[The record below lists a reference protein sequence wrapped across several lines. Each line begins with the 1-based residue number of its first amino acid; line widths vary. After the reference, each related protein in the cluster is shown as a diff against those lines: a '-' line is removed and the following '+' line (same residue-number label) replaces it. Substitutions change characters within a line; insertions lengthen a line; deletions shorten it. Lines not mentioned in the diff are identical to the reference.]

1 MGVRIPPGLPLLLK
15 RSEGTMENVGGVE
28 QPKRIVAIAYVIAAL
43 ALGVFLEKVVE
54 LLLSYSRVN
63 DAALLGDWSMS
74 TVVGFALA
82 AVIAIVVWR
91 IPRTQTVS
99 LEVALELQRVTWPSL
114 RETRAATVAVIVASA
129 VAAVILGVFDMV
141 WSWLSAKIY

>member
-1 MGVRIPPGLPLLLK
+1 MD
-15 RSEGTMENVGGVE
+15 NVGGVE
-28 QPKRIVAIAYVIAAL
+28 QPKRMIAIAYVIAAL
-43 ALGVFLEKVVE
+43 AGGVFLEKVIE
-54 LLLSYSRVN
+54 LVLSYARVN
-63 DAALLGDWSMS
+63 DFAVVGDWSLS
-74 TVVGFALA
+74 AVLGFGLA
-82 AVIAIVVWR
+82 AVAAVVVWR

>member
-1 MGVRIPPGLPLLLK
+1 MD
-15 RSEGTMENVGGVE
+15 TNVGGVE
-28 QPKRIVAIAYVIAAL
+28 QPKRIVAIAYVVAAL
-43 ALGVFLEKVVE
+43 AVGVFLEKVIE
-54 LLLSYSRVN
+54 LALSYGRVN
-63 DAALLGDWSMS
+63 DFAVIGDWSLS
-74 TVVGFALA
+74 TVLGFGLA
-82 AVIAIVVWR
+82 AIIAVVIWR

-141 WSWLSAKIY
+141 WSWLSSKVY

>member
-1 MGVRIPPGLPLLLK
+1 MA
-15 RSEGTMENVGGVE
+15 ENVGGVE
-28 QPKRIVAIAYVIAAL
+28 QPKRIVAIAYVVAAL
-43 ALGVFLEKVVE
+43 ALGVFLEKVIE
-54 LLLSYSRVN
+54 LVLSYARVN
-63 DAALLGDWSMS
+63 DFAVIGDWSLS
-74 TVVGFALA
+74 TVLGFGLA
-82 AVIAIVVWR
+82 AAAAVVVWR

>member
-1 MGVRIPPGLPLLLK
+1 MAD
-15 RSEGTMENVGGVE
+15 NVGGVE
-28 QPKRIVAIAYVIAAL
+28 QPKRIVAIAYVVAAL

-54 LLLSYSRVN
+54 LTLSYARVN
-63 DAALLGDWSMS
+63 DFEVVGGYPLS
-74 TVVGFALA
+74 TVIGFGLA
-82 AVIAIVVWR
+82 AVTAIVVWR
-91 IPRTQTVS
+91 IPRTQTLS

-129 VAAVILGVFDMV
+129 VAALILGVFDMA